1 MRTVALSLVIGA
13 LAAGPICAQPTP
25 SDVMTTAAPTTN
37 APAAPP
43 AAPPPPSV
51 TPRPSIASGPS
62 QLEQTGVSP
71 DGPQSYS
78 DLAWD
83 SRIRASVAAAQSLQG
98 PLDGRWTLYDAEGRG
113 LFVFQFVDPAGGRG
127 PLEGVWRDLRRPPGS
142 LAYGMVVSLASDGTT
157 LTAAFAPRPGGPLVT
172 LNLQGLADGRWSGE
186 LTDTGAKLPVT
197 LRRY

>member
-1 MRTVALSLVIGA
+1 MRTVALALAMGA
-13 LAAGPICAQPTP
+13 LAASPIRAQPAPADVTP
-25 SDVMTTAAPTTN
+25 VTTAAPTANAPAT
-37 APAAPP
+37 APAAPQ
-43 AAPPPPSV
+43 SV
-51 TPRPSIASGPS
+51 TPRPVVTPGPS

-83 SRIRASVAAAQSLQG
+83 ARIRASVAAAQSLQG
-98 PLDGRWTLYDAEGRG
+98 PLDGRWTLYDGEGRG

-186 LTDTGAKLPVT
+186 MTDNGAKLPVT